1 MLVVAQEGKGRHAFI
16 IRIFSS
22 PDLMLAPLFKCEGEK
37 KGSQINVDKIIL
49 AQREKTTSTQTQ
61 IQPLHQ
67 EVVNFL

>member
-37 KGSQINVDKIIL
+37 K
-49 AQREKTTSTQTQ
+49 RESNQCRQNNLSSKG
-61 IQPLHQ
+61 
-67 EVVNFL
+67 ENNFNSNTNTAVAPRSS